1 MNQGKPFD
9 MGSPDMTPLKAMSH
23 ASDPQTS
30 KGAAEHHYLS
40 GQRAKNAT
48 LVLRLL
54 ERHPDLTAVELW
66 EAACQAEQL
75 QLKEMQEI
83 RRRLTELA
91 WDKMAAPGDARI
103 CRVRGTRQATWSAVA
118 QTRNG

>member
-1 MNQGKPFD
+1 MQGKLFD

-23 ASDPQTS
+23 TNDPQTS
-30 KGAAEHHYLS
+30 KDAAQHHYAT

-54 ERHPDLTAVELW
+54 ERHPGLTAVELW
-66 EAACQAEQL
+66 EAATVAEQL

-91 WDKMAAPGDARI
+91 ADKLAAPGDARI
-103 CRVRGTRQATWSAVA
+103 CRVRGTRQATWNAA
-118 QTRNG
+118 GI